1 MAMSIMYNYFVHLSV
16 ITNNIEGYATYS
28 SSMKSLD
35 EQQIPVNN
43 TKKIDLIF
51 LFFKNKHNKLLLL
64 CLCVL
69 PFENVLSVEILKTLH
84 PLFQVW
90 KKLEIIL
97 LQQF

>member
-1 MAMSIMYNYFVHLSV
+1 MSIMYNYFVHLSV
-16 ITNNIEGYATYS
+16 ITNNIEVSATYS

-43 TKKIDLIF
+43 KKLIDLIF
-51 LFFKNKHNKLLLL
+51 LFFKNKHNKLLLP

-69 PFENVLSVEILKTLH
+69 PFGNVLSVEILKTLH
-84 PLFQVW
+84 PLFQVL
-90 KKLEIIL
+90 KMLEIIL